1 MKGIGMAS
9 DTPKRIG
16 DLLLERGYV
25 SADQIKTALSIQQ
38 KTGKKLGNI
47 LVDAGII
54 NEEQLVDVISER
66 LKIRKLNLSS
76 LVINPNVIAAIPVEV
91 AKKYSVLPILKM
103 GNTLTVAMVDPLDAI
118 ALDEIKYLTKC
129 IIKRA
134 VVGEKAIKEAID
146 QYYSV
151 ADSVR
156 GLISH
161 DKEEN
166 AGRDETMESRGGDI
180 LSADS
185 TVVRLV
191 NLILS
196 RAVLDGASDIHLE
209 PDETQLRIRY
219 RINGVMREE
228 AAPPKK
234 LQAEIISR
242 IKIAADLDVSEKRLP
257 QDGRMAIVVDN
268 RSVDLR
274 ISTLPTIHG
283 EKIVIRILDK
293 RHLRTGLPELGMVS
307 PVLDRWRHHIRRPEG
322 LILISGPTSSGKTS
336 TLYASLQEI
345 NSVEKNIITVEDPV
359 EYSLPIINQVQIN
372 EKSGLSF
379 ASALRS
385 MLRQNPDIIMIGEI
399 RDTETA
405 TIAVRASLTG
415 HLVLSTIHTNDSI
428 AAVTRLIDMGIEL
441 YLVASALEMVL
452 AQRLVR
458 TICPECREPA
468 NPPKALLERILPAS
482 SDPTP
487 TFYHGAGCMKCR
499 GTGYAG
505 MTALYELFEVTD
517 SIRESILNRRT
528 ESALRAEAAQTGYRP
543 LFETGLE
550 LALAGT
556 TSLEEVLRVTNPVFS
571 SVEPEVRVT
580 VDNMP

>member
-1 MKGIGMAS
+1 MAGE
-9 DTPKRIG
+9 TPKRIG
-16 DLLLERGYV
+16 DLLLAKGYV
-25 SADQIKTALSIQQ
+25 SDDQIKSALSIQQ

-54 NEEQLVDVISER
+54 NEEQLVEVISER
-66 LKIRKLNLSS
+66 LKIPKLNLSS
-76 LVINPNVIAAIPVEV
+76 MVINPTVIAAIPVEV
-91 AKKYSVLPILKM
+91 AKKYKILPVLKI
-103 GNTLTVAMVDPLDAI
+103 GNNLTVAMVDPLDAI
-118 ALDEIKYLTKC
+118 ALDEIKYLSKC
-129 IIKRA
+129 VVKRA
-134 VVGEKAIKEAID
+134 VVGEKALKEAID

-156 GLISH
+156 GLISR
-161 DKEEN
+161 DKEEP
-166 AGRDETMESRGGDI
+166 AGYDAPVESRSGDI
-180 LSADS
+180 LTADS

-196 RAVLDGASDIHLE
+196 RAVQDGASDIHLE

-219 RINGVMREE
+219 RVNGVMREE

-257 QDGRMAIVVDN
+257 QDGRMAVTIDN

-274 ISTLPTIHG
+274 VSTLPTIHG
-283 EKIVIRILDK
+283 EKIVVRILDK
-293 RHLRTGLPELGMVS
+293 RHLKTGLPELGMAS
-307 PVLDRWRHHIRRPEG
+307 PVLEQWRHHIRRPEG

-372 EKSGLSF
+372 EKAGLSF

-405 TIAVRASLTG
+405 AIAVRASLTG
-415 HLVLSTIHTNDSI
+415 HLVMSTIHTNDSI

-441 YLVASALEMVL
+441 YMVASALEGVL

-458 TICPECREPA
+458 TICPECREIATLPA
-468 NPPKALLERILPAS
+468 PLLERVRPS
-482 SDPTP
+482 ETDTP
-487 TFYHGAGCMKCR
+487 VTFYRGAGCMKCR

-505 MTALYELFEVTD
+505 MTALYELFEVND
-517 SIRESILNRRT
+517 QIREMILARRP
-528 ESALRAEAAQTGYRP
+528 ENVLRGEAARNGYRP

-550 LALAGT
+550 LAAAGT
-556 TSLEEVLRVTNPVFS
+556 TSLDEVLRVTSPVLPQDDAA
-571 SVEPEVRVT
+571 VALP
-580 VDNMP
+580 VDELP